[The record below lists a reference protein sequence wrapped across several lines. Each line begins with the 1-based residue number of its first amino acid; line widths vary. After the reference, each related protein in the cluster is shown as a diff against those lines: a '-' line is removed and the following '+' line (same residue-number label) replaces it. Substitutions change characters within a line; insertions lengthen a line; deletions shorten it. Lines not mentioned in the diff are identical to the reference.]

1 MNKKTIVWCLLYEIL
16 EEIIHFNYSFSFML
30 HLLISKY
37 LNAIIKLDNFILQK
51 KGFLMNLNIE
61 KAVELQMIKQVDRIM
76 FILYPDHEQ
85 SIKNNNENDNVIKL
99 EEPTSTALVVQKD
112 YSIINPGVIFKVKKS
127 IKLTLR
133 SLFISAS
140 LTILNLFI

>member
-1 MNKKTIVWCLLYEIL
+1 
-16 EEIIHFNYSFSFML
+16 ML

-37 LNAIIKLDNFILQK
+37 LNAIIKSDNFILQK
-51 KGFLMNLNIE
+51 KGFFMNLNIE
-61 KAVELQMIKQVDRIM
+61 KDVELQMIKQVDRIM
-76 FILYPDHEQ
+76 LILYPDHEQ
-85 SIKNNNENDNVIKL
+85 SIKDNNENDNVIKL

-112 YSIINPGVIFKVKKS
+112 YSIINPSVIFKVKKS